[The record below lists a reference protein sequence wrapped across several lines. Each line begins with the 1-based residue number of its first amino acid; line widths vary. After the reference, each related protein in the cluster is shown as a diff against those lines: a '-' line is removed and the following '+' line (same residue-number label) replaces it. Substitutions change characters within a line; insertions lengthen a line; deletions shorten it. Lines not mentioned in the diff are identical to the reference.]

1 MNPNWFNLTRK
12 FCLLLTAGAG
22 LLGSVAPSRGAVEK
36 GLGAPA
42 VAIKEPSH
50 FFHDLLPTA
59 WQKRPNL
66 RFNVFT
72 EMTPAGR
79 ERPEPSQEKPL
90 RYFSP
95 AGSYVEM
102 GWQTMA
108 GERPPPW
115 PQLREAVQAAL
126 AGNGYIPIVDD
137 RQRPDVLIVF
147 SFGAFSTDLAQ
158 LAVDPTTMEPIFPPP
173 VTAEELLP
181 YLLKGPF
188 RDAKAVQDV
197 IDRARFIGGHR
208 IAEELR
214 SALVFES
221 SYNGPDGGSPV
232 QLLLHGSGGPAM
244 ERVLELAFH
253 TCYFVTATA
262 FDFAGVEKK
271 QKQVLWQTRMTVEA
285 QGVTMDEV
293 LKPLIVNTGSYLG
306 RETPEPI
313 IVQKRINREGNVEIG
328 TPTVVPEHAGAGS
341 NADAKK

>member
-1 MNPNWFNLTRK
+1 MNPHWSNLTRK
-12 FCLLLTAGAG
+12 FCPLLIAGVGLIGSVSPTHGAG
-22 LLGSVAPSRGAVEK
+22 EKGPVAPAASV
-36 GLGAPA
+36 
-42 VAIKEPSH
+42 KEPSH

-72 EMTPAGR
+72 EMTSAGR
-79 ERPEPSQEKPL
+79 ERPEPTREKPL
-90 RYFSP
+90 RYFAP

-126 AGNGYIPIVDD
+126 AANGYNLIADD
-137 RQRPDVLIVF
+137 HQRPDVLIVF

-158 LAVDPTTMEPIFPPP
+158 LAVDPMTQEPIFPPP

-181 YLLKGPF
+181 YLMKGPL

-197 IDRARFIGGHR
+197 IDRARFIGGGR
-208 IAEELR
+208 VAEELR

-232 QLLLHGSGGPAM
+232 QLLLHGSGGGAV

-262 FDFAGVEKK
+262 FDFSGVEKK

-293 LKPLIVNTGSYLG
+293 LKPLIINTGSYLG

-313 IVQKRINREGNVEIG
+313 IVQKRISREGNVEVG

-341 NADAKK
+341 KDDAKK